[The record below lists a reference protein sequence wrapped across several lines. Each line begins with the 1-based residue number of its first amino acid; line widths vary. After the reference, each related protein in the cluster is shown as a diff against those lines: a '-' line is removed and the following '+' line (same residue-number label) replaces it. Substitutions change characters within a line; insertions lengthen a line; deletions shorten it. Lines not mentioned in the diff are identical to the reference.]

1 MDQRWQYVV
10 GDLAAS
16 VSAGALASWIAWLVV
31 VPGWSMWLA
40 MFGMM
45 MLGMVLGTLLF
56 FFASGL
62 LGAHEAMIPMMFNG
76 MIAGMVVG
84 MSAAMMPIALRDALA
99 MGVGSATGG
108 LVFVWIV
115 NAILRGPVRPDP
127 RDREGA

>member
-1 MDQRWQYVV
+1 MDRRWQYAL

-16 VSAGALASWIAWLVV
+16 LVAGALVSWVAWLIV

-45 MLGMVLGTLLF
+45 MLGMVLDTVLF
-56 FFASGL
+56 FLVSGL
-62 LGAHEAMIPMMFNG
+62 LGAHEAMVPMMFNG

-84 MSAAMMPIALRDALA
+84 MSAAMMPIALRDALE

-115 NAILRGPVRPDP
+115 NAVLRGPVHDIGSGP
-127 RDREGA
+127 GNA